1 MKGKLHIYYDKEGD
15 FLEFTAGK
23 PTKGYLKDVGH
34 DVFERI
40 DEKTGEVRGLA
51 IFNFKKRTAKLKP
64 IDVSLPVKIKLTS

>member
-23 PTKGYLKDVGH
+23 PTKGYFKDLGH

-40 DEKTGEVRGLA
+40 DEKTGEVKGFA
-51 IFNFKKRTAKLKP
+51 IFNFKKRTEKLKP
-64 IDVSLPVKIKLTS
+64 IEFSLPAKIELTS